1 MAVARDIIKRDLAGS
16 LAYAKASSIRRAV
29 ILGSTEQPPETVL
42 IHDLTTDL
50 RRTVP
55 VGAFVQAVARGDAP
69 WPA

>member
-1 MAVARDIIKRDLAGS
+1 
-16 LAYAKASSIRRAV
+16 V

-55 VGAFVQAVARGDAP
+55 VEAFMQAVARGDSP